1 LNGAFGLALCVVP
14 PILGII
20 IVHPV
25 GNPESEIGKLAVI
38 KELGGVKKFGDL
50 AEAMTATGT
59 DEASP

>member
-1 LNGAFGLALCVVP
+1 MCVVP